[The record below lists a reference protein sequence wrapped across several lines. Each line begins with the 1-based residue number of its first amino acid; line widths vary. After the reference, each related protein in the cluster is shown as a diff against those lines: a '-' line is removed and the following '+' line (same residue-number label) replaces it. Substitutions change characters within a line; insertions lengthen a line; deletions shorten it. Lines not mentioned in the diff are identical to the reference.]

1 MIVLLSYSFRTLA
14 LLAARPVQKTPRKP
28 NAHTSRLACCPSAGV
43 ASRLAC
49 CQWPLCAIPPVTP
62 TDRQTARSTTA
73 LPGRRIASL
82 CPRLRSSWRDN
93 QLRVIL
99 RTFGKDPYGAP
110 LRSYVEKHRCSHVM
124 VEKTGVTATVGN
136 SSRGQPGIKRTA
148 SRISV
153 PDSFIKPD
161 SILTN
166 SQVSRGQPSI
176 RRTARRIAYEDLA
189 NLNLMF

>member
-1 MIVLLSYSFRTLA
+1 MALSIELETN
-14 LLAARPVQKTPRKP
+14 RKL
-28 NAHTSRLACCPSAGV
+28 NAHTSRLACCRSGGIASRLACCRSAGV

-110 LRSYVEKHRCSHVM
+110 SRSYVEKHRCSDVIVGTPGHA
-124 VEKTGVTATVGN
+124 TPGVASSSGHLGSRHSWVLRMNDLVGLLRY
-136 SSRGQPGIKRTA
+136 SLDQSPSAPSPQH
-148 SRISV
+148 RIV
-153 PDSFIKPD
+153 G
-161 SILTN
+161 T
-166 SQVSRGQPSI
+166 
-176 RRTARRIAYEDLA
+176 
-189 NLNLMF
+189 